1 MPCAL
6 KLINGELTHRS
17 SPRTFNTQVP
27 LYTSHTKK
35 TKLFLTQLH
44 ASMLFLLGITESS
57 KWISLLQWSQP
68 IFCKPIKSVIMSLMG
83 LPAMHKHVGWEKASS
98 GMQQIALQIFCFERL
113 TVHIHIMLNS
123 RMLPLHSAMH
133 SHSCST
139 NLPSAHKIQG
149 S

>member
-1 MPCAL
+1 
-6 KLINGELTHRS
+6 
-17 SPRTFNTQVP
+17 
-27 LYTSHTKK
+27 
-35 TKLFLTQLH
+35 
-44 ASMLFLLGITESS
+44 
-57 KWISLLQWSQP
+57 
-68 IFCKPIKSVIMSLMG
+68 
-83 LPAMHKHVGWEKASS
+83 MHKHVGWEKASS

-149 S
+149 FSSYSNYRYDFSKELLNMQTL